1 MKNAIKENYSI
12 MQSRSTSP
20 QSRRATGTAMFPVA
34 PPFDVVYRN
43 ATAPSPVGPHSH
55 NAAEIYFTL
64 TELPDVLLGDTVS
77 AVPAGTLLI
86 IPTFCIHQLY
96 HETGVRYERY
106 ILTIPTDWL
115 GEVFCEGASAF
126 SYLSNSASP
135 LLLFPNEEQKKELI
149 RHFDELLSFSD
160 RTSPAAMVSFF
171 QFLAAIHAMAK
182 NYAKNQSDA
191 LPISPS
197 QKRVNEVI
205 AYLQDHVSDN
215 LTISDVAAHFYLNSD
230 YLARIFRQHMH
241 VSIGHYMTLQKIS
254 VAEALLRD
262 GQSVSQVQEALGYS
276 SYAYFFKTFRKIT
289 GFSPSQYRKN
299 H

>member
-1 MKNAIKENYSI
+1 MKN
-12 MQSRSTSP
+12 T
-20 QSRRATGTAMFPVA
+20 TAMFPVA

-43 ATAPSPVGPHSH
+43 AIAPYPVGPHSH

-86 IPTFCIHQLY
+86 IPTFCTHQLY

-106 ILTIPTDWL
+106 ILSIPTDWL
-115 GEVFCEGASAF
+115 SIVFCEGAAEF
-126 SYLSNSASP
+126 SYLSNSAAP
-135 LLLFPNEEQKKELI
+135 VLLLADGEQKKELI

-171 QFLAAIHAMAK
+171 TFLAVIHDMAK
-182 NYAKNQSDA
+182 HHATSQSDA

-205 AYLQDHVSDN
+205 AYLQENVESF
-215 LTISDVAAHFYLNSD
+215 LTISDVAAHFYLNPD

-254 VAEALLRD
+254 VAEALLRE
-262 GQSVSQVQEALGYS
+262 GKTVAQVQETLGYS
-276 SYAYFFKTFRKIT
+276 SYAYFFKTFQKIT
-289 GFSPSQYRKN
+289 GVSPSQYRKN